1 MILYAS
7 LTAKENQISSL
18 KKNLEEMTFKVNKES
33 QEKDNCI
40 FFLRKRLEEMTNKAN
55 EETRNN
61 FNLSTLLKE
70 NEKNL
75 KFLKRKITKSITAL
89 FLTIWKILFIF
100 RKFLIIS
107 MIVQTN
113 IYESHE
119 NCINYLKAE
128 YEKLTCII
136 NIEIEKKLDILEE
149 RVDYLEK
156 VNFTNF
162 RQ

>member
-70 NEKNL
+70 NEKKLEILEKKDNKVDYSTL
-75 KFLKRKITKSITAL
+75 LNNMENIIY
-89 FLTIWKILFIF
+89 IQKILNN
-100 RKFLIIS
+100 LDDCS
-107 MIVQTN
+107 DE
-113 IYESHE
+113 YESHE